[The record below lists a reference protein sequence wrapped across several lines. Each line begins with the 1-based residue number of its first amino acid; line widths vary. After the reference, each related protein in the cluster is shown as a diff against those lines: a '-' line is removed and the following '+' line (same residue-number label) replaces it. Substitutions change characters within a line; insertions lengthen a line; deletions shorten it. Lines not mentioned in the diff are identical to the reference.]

1 MFDDGELYLGTV
13 TAHVGLCGV
22 DGLEVEC
29 CHVKYDSD
37 GDEEDIDENECA
49 DHVKM
54 YKKDV
59 CDDDEYVP
67 A

>member
-1 MFDDGELYLGTV
+1 M
-13 TAHVGLCGV
+13 TAHVGLCEV
-22 DGLEVEC
+22 DGVEVEC
-29 CHVKYDSD
+29 CHVKYDVD
-37 GDEEDIDENECA
+37 GDEEDIDEHECA
-49 DHVKM
+49 DYVKM